1 MLTPLDCHH
10 EGKRLRMH
18 LHDLLKWDEG
28 IIFLALF
35 VSQLYTF
42 IRFSVAGCKG
52 PENYLYGI
60 VYAKKFEVVKK
71 AAHFADTTLNIFR

>member
-18 LHDLLKWDEG
+18 LHGLLKWDEG

-42 IRFSVAGCKG
+42 TRFSVAGCKG

-60 VYAKKFEVVKK
+60 VYEVGKK